1 MARSVYLAS
10 VEGHTAKSVV
20 ALGLIKALQG
30 NNLRVGVFRSI
41 TPDQENDH
49 VLKLLLSQIDSPP
62 EYQEAIGATYR
73 EVPAS
78 AEKAL
83 FKIVTRY

>member
-1 MARSVYLAS
+1 MVMARSVFVAS

-30 NNLRVGVFRSI
+30 NNLKVGVFRSI

-49 VLKLLLSQIDSPP
+49 VLRLLLSQISSSKVPVLVIP
-62 EYQEAIGATYR
+62 TNEELEIAMQAKGALG
-73 EVPAS
+73 
-78 AEKAL
+78 EK
-83 FKIVTRY
+83 